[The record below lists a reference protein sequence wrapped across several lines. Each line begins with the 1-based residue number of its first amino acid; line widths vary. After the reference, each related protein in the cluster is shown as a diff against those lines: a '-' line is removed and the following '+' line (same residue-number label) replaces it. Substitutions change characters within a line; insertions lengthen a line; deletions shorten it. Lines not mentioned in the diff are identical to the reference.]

1 MNMKQNIIA
10 VTLAI
15 IVPVSAFA
23 LGGNISSPQLQF
35 PDGAKHETIV
45 KLLDYLRNDLM
56 FIEGSFINEFTS
68 QGFSGSARKATGLIQ
83 LLQQSDFEL
92 TVQFADLKDDRIAL
106 RLSQDSRRRETTLVI
121 NTMSAGGPN
130 QPRPGEID
138 PARKRGGLRI
148 PSQTNPRKVL
158 IGACL
163 RRNSQLRQDQRVA
176 GSISPIGG
184 RL

>member
-68 QGFSGSARKATGLIQ
+68 QGFSGSATKATGLIQ
-83 LLQQSDFEL
+83 LLQQSGFEL

-121 NTMSAGGPN
+121 NITKKDFVLS
-130 QPRPGEID
+130 D
-138 PARKRGGLRI
+138 LVVHLPARGTGVEQGAAPNAAL
-148 PSQTNPRKVL
+148 PR
-158 IGACL
+158 
-163 RRNSQLRQDQRVA
+163 R
-176 GSISPIGG
+176 
-184 RL
+184 